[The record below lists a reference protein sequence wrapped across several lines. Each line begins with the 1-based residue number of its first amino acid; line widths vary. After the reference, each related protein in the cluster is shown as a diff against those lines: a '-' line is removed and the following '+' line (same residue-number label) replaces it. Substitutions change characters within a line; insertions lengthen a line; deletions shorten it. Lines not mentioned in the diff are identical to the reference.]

1 LHILAEEQELN
12 TRFKSGPSESPGLLL
27 WRTTMRWQR
36 VMTAALA
43 PLDLTH
49 VQFVLLASAMWLG
62 RNSQPPNQVQLAAQA
77 GTEVKMTSDVV
88 ARLEA
93 KGLIARET
101 DPHDS
106 RAKVIRVTA
115 AGAAAAQRAIVAV
128 ETADAEFFG
137 PVDEAQLAG
146 LLRQLAGEIR

>member
-1 LHILAEEQELN
+1 MADGQDLK
-12 TRFKSGPSESPGLLL
+12 TRFSGPSESPGLLL

-62 RNSQPPNQVQLAAQA
+62 RNGEPPNQVQLAAQA

-93 KGLIARET
+93 KGLIAREA
-101 DPHDS
+101 DPRDS
-106 RAKVIRVTA
+106 RAKVIRITPT
-115 AGAAAAQRAIVAV
+115 GTAAAQRAIVAV
-128 ETADAEFFG
+128 EAADAAFFE
-137 PVDEAQLAG
+137 PVDEAQLVG

>member
-1 LHILAEEQELN
+1 
-12 TRFKSGPSESPGLLL
+12 
-27 WRTTMRWQR
+27 TMRWQR

-62 RNSQPPNQVQLAAQA
+62 RDGEPPNQVQLAAQA
-77 GTEVKMTSDVV
+77 GTEVKMTSDVI

-93 KGLIARET
+93 KGLIAREA
-101 DPHDS
+101 DPRDS
-106 RAKVIRVTA
+106 RAKVIRVTS

-128 ETADAEFFG
+128 EAADAAFFE
-137 PVDEAQLAG
+137 PVDEARLVG

>member
-1 LHILAEEQELN
+1 VADGQDLK
-12 TRFKSGPSESPGLLL
+12 TRFSGPSESPGLLL

-62 RNSQPPNQVQLAAQA
+62 RNGEPPNQVQLAAQA

-93 KGLIARET
+93 KGLIAREA
-101 DPHDS
+101 DLRDS
-106 RAKVIRVTA
+106 RAKVIRVTP

-128 ETADAEFFG
+128 ETADAAFFE
-137 PVDEAQLAG
+137 PVDEAQLVG
-146 LLRQLAGEIR
+146 LLQQLAGEIR

>member
-1 LHILAEEQELN
+1 MADGQDLN
-12 TRFKSGPSESPGLLL
+12 TRFSGPSESPGLLL

-62 RNSQPPNQVQLAAQA
+62 RNGEPPNQVQLAAQA

-93 KGLIARET
+93 KGLIVREA
-101 DPHDS
+101 DPRDS
-106 RAKVIRVTA
+106 RAKVIRVTP

-128 ETADAEFFG
+128 ETADAAFFE
-137 PVDEAQLAG
+137 PVDEAQLVG
-146 LLRQLAGEIR
+146 LLQRLAGEIR

>member
-1 LHILAEEQELN
+1 LQNVAEEQELN
-12 TRFKSGPSESPGLLL
+12 TRFKGGPSESPGLLL

-49 VQFVLLASAMWLG
+49 VQLVLLASAMWLG
-62 RNSQPPNQVQLAAQA
+62 RNGQPPNQVQLAAQA

-128 ETADAEFFG
+128 ETADAEFFQ
-137 PVDEAQLAG
+137 PVDEEQLVG
-146 LLRQLAGEIR
+146 LLRQIAGEIR

>member
-1 LHILAEEQELN
+1 MAEDLN
-12 TRFKSGPSESPGLLL
+12 TRFKGGPSESPGLLL

-62 RNSQPPNQVQLAAQA
+62 RNGEPPNQVQLAAQA

-101 DPHDS
+101 DPQDS
-106 RAKVIRVTA
+106 RAKVIRITATGTA
-115 AGAAAAQRAIVAV
+115 AVQKAIVAV
-128 ETADAEFFG
+128 EAADAAFFQ
-137 PVDEAQLAG
+137 PVDEAQLVG

>member
-1 LHILAEEQELN
+1 MAELH
-12 TRFKSGPSESPGLLL
+12 TRFKGGASESPGLLL

-62 RNSQPPNQVQLAAQA
+62 RNGEPPNQVQLAAQA

-93 KGLIARET
+93 KGLIVREA
-101 DPHDS
+101 DPRDS

-115 AGAAAAQRAIVAV
+115 AGAAAAQQAIVAV
-128 ETADAEFFG
+128 EAADSVFFE
-137 PVDEAQLAG
+137 PVDEAQLVG
-146 LLRQLAGEIR
+146 LLQQLAGEIR

>member
-1 LHILAEEQELN
+1 
-12 TRFKSGPSESPGLLL
+12 
-27 WRTTMRWQR
+27 MRWQR

-62 RNSQPPNQVQLAAQA
+62 REGEPPNQVQLAAQA
-77 GTEVKMTSDVV
+77 GTDVKMTSDVV

-101 DPHDS
+101 DPRDT

-115 AGAAAAQRAIVAV
+115 AGEAVVQRAIVAV
-128 ETADAEFFG
+128 ETADEAFFK
-137 PVDEAQLAG
+137 PVNEAQLVG
-146 LLRQLAGEIR
+146 LLQQLAGEIR

>member
-1 LHILAEEQELN
+1 MADGQDLK
-12 TRFKSGPSESPGLLL
+12 TRFSGPSESPGLLL

-62 RNSQPPNQVQLAAQA
+62 RNGEPPNQVQLAAQA

-93 KGLIARET
+93 KGLIAREA
-101 DPHDS
+101 DPRDS
-106 RAKVIRVTA
+106 RAKVIRVTPT
-115 AGAAAAQRAIVAV
+115 GAAAAQRAIVAV
-128 ETADAEFFG
+128 ETADAAFFE
-137 PVDEAQLAG
+137 PVDEAQLVG
-146 LLRQLAGEIR
+146 LLQQLAGEIR

>member
-1 LHILAEEQELN
+1 VADGQDLK
-12 TRFKSGPSESPGLLL
+12 TRFSGPSESPGLLL

-62 RNSQPPNQVQLAAQA
+62 RNGEPPNQVQLAAQA

-93 KGLIARET
+93 KGLIAREA
-101 DPHDS
+101 DPRDS
-106 RAKVIRVTA
+106 RAKVIRVTP

-128 ETADAEFFG
+128 ETADAAFFE
-137 PVDEAQLAG
+137 PVDEAQLVG
-146 LLRQLAGEIR
+146 LLQQLAGEIR

>member
-1 LHILAEEQELN
+1 M
-12 TRFKSGPSESPGLLL
+12 LL

-36 VMTAALA
+36 VMTATLA

-62 RNSQPPNQVQLAAQA
+62 RDGEPPNQVQLAAQA
-77 GTEVKMTSDVV
+77 GAEVKMTSDVV

-93 KGLIARET
+93 KGLIAREA
-101 DPHDS
+101 DPRDS

-115 AGAAAAQRAIVAV
+115 AGAAAAQQAIVAV
-128 ETADAEFFG
+128 ETADAAFFE
-137 PVDEAQLAG
+137 PVDEARLVG
-146 LLRQLAGEIR
+146 LLQRLAGEVR

>member
-1 LHILAEEQELN
+1 MTEEQELN
-12 TRFKSGPSESPGLLL
+12 TRFKGGPSESPGLLL

-62 RNSQPPNQVQLAAQA
+62 RNGQPPNQVQLAAQA

-115 AGAAAAQRAIVAV
+115 AGVAAAQRAIMAV
-128 ETADAEFFG
+128 EAADAEFFE
-137 PVDEAQLAG
+137 PVDEAQLVE

>member
-1 LHILAEEQELN
+1 MAELD
-12 TRFKSGPSESPGLLL
+12 TRFKGGPSESPGLLL

-62 RNSQPPNQVQLAAQA
+62 RDGEPPNQVQLAAQA

-93 KGLIARET
+93 KGLIAREA
-101 DPHDS
+101 DPRDS
-106 RAKVIRVTA
+106 RAKVIRVTPT
-115 AGAAAAQRAIVAV
+115 GAAAAKRAIVAV
-128 ETADAEFFG
+128 EAADAAFFEA
-137 PVDEAQLAG
+137 VDEARLVG
-146 LLRQLAGEIR
+146 LLQRLAGEIR

>member
-1 LHILAEEQELN
+1 VADGQDLK
-12 TRFKSGPSESPGLLL
+12 TRFSGPSESPGLLL

-62 RNSQPPNQVQLAAQA
+62 RNGEPPNQVQLAAQA

-93 KGLIARET
+93 KGLIAREA
-101 DPHDS
+101 DPRDS
-106 RAKVIRVTA
+106 RAKVIRVTPT
-115 AGAAAAQRAIVAV
+115 GAAAALRAIVAV
-128 ETADAEFFG
+128 ETADAAFFE
-137 PVDEAQLAG
+137 PVDEAQLVG
-146 LLRQLAGEIR
+146 LLQQLAGEIR

>member
-1 LHILAEEQELN
+1 MADGQDLN
-12 TRFKSGPSESPGLLL
+12 TRFSGPSESPGLLL

-62 RNSQPPNQVQLAAQA
+62 RNGEPPNQVQLAAQA

-93 KGLIARET
+93 KGLIAREA
-101 DPHDS
+101 DPRDS
-106 RAKVIRVTA
+106 RAKVIRITP
-115 AGAAAAQRAIVAV
+115 AGAAAAQSAIVAV
-128 ETADAEFFG
+128 EAADAAFFE
-137 PVDEAQLAG
+137 PVDEAQLVG
-146 LLRQLAGEIR
+146 LLRQLAGDIR

>member
-1 LHILAEEQELN
+1 MAELD
-12 TRFKSGPSESPGLLL
+12 TRFKGGPSESPGLLL

-43 PLDLTH
+43 PLGLTH
-49 VQFVLLASAMWLG
+49 VQFVLLASAMWLA
-62 RNSQPPNQVQLAAQA
+62 RNGEPPNQVQLAAQA

-93 KGLIARET
+93 KGLIAREA
-101 DPHDS
+101 DPRDS

-115 AGAAAAQRAIVAV
+115 AGVAAAQQAIVAV
-128 ETADAEFFG
+128 ETADAAFFE
-137 PVDEAQLAG
+137 PVDEAQLVG

>member
-1 LHILAEEQELN
+1 MADGQDLN
-12 TRFKSGPSESPGLLL
+12 TRFSGPSESPGLLL

-62 RNSQPPNQVQLAAQA
+62 RDGEPPNQVQLAAQA

-93 KGLIARET
+93 KGLIAREA
-101 DPHDS
+101 DPRDS
-106 RAKVIRVTA
+106 RAKVIRVTS

-128 ETADAEFFG
+128 EAADAAFFE
-137 PVDEAQLAG
+137 PVDEARLVG

>member
-1 LHILAEEQELN
+1 MAEGLDLN
-12 TRFKSGPSESPGLLL
+12 TRFKGGPSESPGLLL

-36 VMTAALA
+36 LMTAALA

-62 RNSQPPNQVQLAAQA
+62 RDGEPPNQVQLAAQA

-106 RAKVIRVTA
+106 RAKVISVTA
-115 AGAAAAQRAIVAV
+115 TGAAAAQRAIVAV
-128 ETADAEFFG
+128 EAADAAFFK
-137 PVDEAQLAG
+137 PVDEAQLVD
-146 LLRQLAGEIR
+146 LLRQLAGDIR

>member
-1 LHILAEEQELN
+1 M
-12 TRFKSGPSESPGLLL
+12 LL

-62 RNSQPPNQVQLAAQA
+62 RDGEPPNQVQLAAQA

-93 KGLIARET
+93 KELIVREA
-101 DPHDS
+101 DPRDS
-106 RAKVIRVTA
+106 RAKVIRITP
-115 AGAAAAQRAIVAV
+115 AGAAAAQRAIIAV
-128 ETADAEFFG
+128 EAADVAFFE
-137 PVDEAQLAG
+137 PVDEAQLVTM
-146 LLRQLAGEIR
+146 LRQLAGDIR

>member
-1 LHILAEEQELN
+1 
-12 TRFKSGPSESPGLLL
+12 
-27 WRTTMRWQR
+27 
-36 VMTAALA
+36 MTAALA

-62 RNSQPPNQVQLAAQA
+62 RNGEPPNQVQLAAQA
-77 GTEVKMTSDVV
+77 GTDVKMTSDVI

-106 RAKVIRVTA
+106 RAKAIRITE

-128 ETADAEFFG
+128 ESADAVFFE
-137 PVDEAQLAG
+137 PVDEAKLAALLQQLAG
-146 LLRQLAGEIR
+146 QIR

>member
-1 LHILAEEQELN
+1 MADKQELD
-12 TRFKSGPSESPGLLL
+12 TRFEGPSESPGLLL

-62 RNSQPPNQVQLAAQA
+62 RNGEPPNQVQLAAQA

-106 RAKVIRVTA
+106 RAKVIRITA

-128 ETADAEFFG
+128 ETADAAFFE
-137 PVDEAQLAG
+137 PVDEAQLVG

>member
-1 LHILAEEQELN
+1 VADGQDLK
-12 TRFKSGPSESPGLLL
+12 TRFSGPSESPGLLL

-62 RNSQPPNQVQLAAQA
+62 RNGEPPNQVQLAAQA

-88 ARLEA
+88 TRLEA
-93 KGLIARET
+93 KGLIAREA
-101 DPHDS
+101 DPRDS
-106 RAKVIRVTA
+106 RAKVIRITA
-115 AGAAAAQRAIVAV
+115 AGAAAAQSAIVAV
-128 ETADAEFFG
+128 ETADAAFFE
-137 PVDEAQLAG
+137 PVDEAQLVG

>member
-1 LHILAEEQELN
+1 MAEEQELN
-12 TRFKSGPSESPGLLL
+12 TRFKGGPSESPGLLL

-62 RNSQPPNQVQLAAQA
+62 RNGQPPNQVQLAAQA
-77 GTEVKMTSDVV
+77 GTEAKMTSDVV

-106 RAKVIRVTA
+106 RAKVIRLTA
-115 AGAAAAQRAIVAV
+115 TGAAAAQRAIVAV
-128 ETADAEFFG
+128 ETADAAFFE
-137 PVDEAQLAG
+137 PVDEAQLVG
-146 LLRQLAGEIR
+146 LLQQIAGEIR

>member
-1 LHILAEEQELN
+1 MVDGEHLK
-12 TRFKSGPSESPGLLL
+12 TRFTDGPSHSPGLLL

-36 VMTAALA
+36 AMTAALA

-62 RNSQPPNQVQLAAQA
+62 RNGEPPNQVQLAAQA
-77 GTEVKMTSDVV
+77 GTDVKMTSDVI

-93 KGLIARET
+93 KGLIRRET
-101 DPHDS
+101 NPHDS
-106 RAKVIRVTA
+106 RAKVIRITE

-128 ETADAEFFG
+128 ESADAVFFE
-137 PVDEAQLAG
+137 PVDEAKLASLLQQLAG
-146 LLRQLAGEIR
+146 QIR

>member
-1 LHILAEEQELN
+1 MADGQDLK
-12 TRFKSGPSESPGLLL
+12 TRFSGPSESPGLLL

-62 RNSQPPNQVQLAAQA
+62 RNGEPPNQVQLAAQA

-93 KGLIARET
+93 KGLIAREA
-101 DPHDS
+101 DPRDS

-115 AGAAAAQRAIVAV
+115 SGAAAAQRAIVAV
-128 ETADAEFFG
+128 ETADAAFFE
-137 PVDEAQLAG
+137 PVDEAQLVG
-146 LLRQLAGEIR
+146 LLQQLAGEIR

>member
-1 LHILAEEQELN
+1 MAELD
-12 TRFKSGPSESPGLLL
+12 TRFKGGPSESPGLLL

-62 RNSQPPNQVQLAAQA
+62 RNGEPPNQVQLAAQA

-88 ARLEA
+88 ARLEV
-93 KGLIARET
+93 KGLIAREA
-101 DPHDS
+101 DPRDS

-115 AGAAAAQRAIVAV
+115 AGVAAAQQAIVAV
-128 ETADAEFFG
+128 ETADAAFFE
-137 PVDEAQLAG
+137 PVEEAQLVG
-146 LLRQLAGEIR
+146 LLQQLAGEIR

>member
-1 LHILAEEQELN
+1 MAEEQELN
-12 TRFKSGPSESPGLLL
+12 TRFKRGPSESPGLLL

-62 RNSQPPNQVQLAAQA
+62 RNGQPPNQVQLAAQA
-77 GTEVKMTSDVV
+77 GTEAKMTSDVV

-106 RAKVIRVTA
+106 RAKVIRITA
-115 AGAAAAQRAIVAV
+115 TGAAAAQRAIVAV
-128 ETADAEFFG
+128 ETADAAFFE
-137 PVDEAQLAG
+137 PVDEAQLVG
-146 LLRQLAGEIR
+146 LLQQIAGEIR

>member
-1 LHILAEEQELN
+1 MAEGQDLN
-12 TRFKSGPSESPGLLL
+12 TRFKGGPSESPGLLL

-62 RNSQPPNQVQLAAQA
+62 RNGEPPNQVQLAAQA

-88 ARLEA
+88 ARLEV
-93 KGLIARET
+93 KGLIAREA
-101 DPHDS
+101 DPHDA

-115 AGAAAAQRAIVAV
+115 TGAAAAQRAIVAV
-128 ETADAEFFG
+128 EAADAAFFE
-137 PVDEAQLAG
+137 PVDEAQLVG
-146 LLRQLAGEIR
+146 QLRRLAGDIR

>member
-1 LHILAEEQELN
+1 MTEEQELN
-12 TRFKSGPSESPGLLL
+12 TRFKGGPSESPGLLL

-62 RNSQPPNQVQLAAQA
+62 RNGQPPNQVQLAAQA

-101 DPHDS
+101 APHDS

-115 AGAAAAQRAIVAV
+115 SGAAAAQRAIMAV
-128 ETADAEFFG
+128 EAADAEFFE
-137 PVDEAQLAG
+137 PVDEAQLVE

>member
-1 LHILAEEQELN
+1 MADGQDLN
-12 TRFKSGPSESPGLLL
+12 TRFSGPSESPGLLL

-62 RNSQPPNQVQLAAQA
+62 RNGEPPNQVQLAAQA

-93 KGLIARET
+93 KGLIVREA
-101 DPHDS
+101 DPRDS
-106 RAKVIRVTA
+106 RAKVIRITPT
-115 AGAAAAQRAIVAV
+115 GAAAAQRAIVAV
-128 ETADAEFFG
+128 ETADAAFFE
-137 PVDEAQLAG
+137 PVDEAQLVG
-146 LLRQLAGEIR
+146 LLRQLAGDVR

>member
-1 LHILAEEQELN
+1 MADGQDLN
-12 TRFKSGPSESPGLLL
+12 TRFSGPSESPGLLL

-62 RNSQPPNQVQLAAQA
+62 RDGEPPNQVQLAAQA

-93 KGLIARET
+93 KELIVREA
-101 DPHDS
+101 DPRDS
-106 RAKVIRVTA
+106 RAKVIRITP
-115 AGAAAAQRAIVAV
+115 AGAAAAQRAIIAV
-128 ETADAEFFG
+128 EAADVAFFE
-137 PVDEAQLAG
+137 PVDEAQLVTM
-146 LLRQLAGEIR
+146 LRQLAGDIR